1 MNVTPAIVQDEFIGL
16 KVKVADSPNSSYI
29 GITGTVIDET
39 RNTFII
45 VQQGKEKKTVVKDQ
59 AVFHFTLPDET
70 IVEIDGKVLV
80 GRPEERLKKRIRRLW

>member
-1 MNVTPAIVQDEFIGL
+1 MNVTPTIVQHEFIGL
-16 KVKVADSPNSSYI
+16 KVKVADSPNPSYV
-29 GITGTVIDET
+29 GIMGTVIDET

-45 VQQGKEKKTVVKDQ
+45 LQNEEKKTVVKDQ

-80 GRPEERLKKRIRRLW
+80 GRPEERLKKRTRRLW